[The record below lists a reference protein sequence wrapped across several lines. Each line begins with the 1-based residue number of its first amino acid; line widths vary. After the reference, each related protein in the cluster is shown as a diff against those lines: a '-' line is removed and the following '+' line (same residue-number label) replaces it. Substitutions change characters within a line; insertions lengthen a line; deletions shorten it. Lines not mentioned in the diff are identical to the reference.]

1 MDKDFLLYGN
11 KARVGNKSK
20 QENSRNVTNTAVK
33 KQGEPF
39 DEEFARDEVDNI
51 RL

>member
-11 KARVGNKSK
+11 NARVGKKSK
-20 QENSRNVTNTAVK
+20 QENSRNLTNTAVK

-51 RL
+51 EL